1 MAGLVKDPEDAG
13 RLIAQ
18 GIIQTEARIA
28 AAKAPEAET
37 EPEPE
42 AKAKTPPA
50 STPKA
55 AE

>member
-1 MAGLVKDPEDAG
+1 MAGLVKDTEDAG

-28 AAKAPEAET
+28 AVKAPEAEAA
-37 EPEPE
+37 PEPE
-42 AKAKTPPA
+42 AKTPSA

>member
-1 MAGLVKDPEDAG
+1 MSGLLKNPEDAG

-18 GIIQTEARIA
+18 GIMQTEARIA
-28 AAKAPEAET
+28 AANTPEAAP

-42 AKAKTPPA
+42 AKAGTPPA
-50 STPKA
+50 LTPKA